1 METIFGFPHPP
12 DANVERG
19 AQLLTV
25 ADFLEAAH
33 GSERPLL
40 DPLPFTGHEETL
52 AALVDFASTPGSAR
66 IAVLP
71 GRAGMG
77 KTSLLAELAS
87 ALVMQ
92 RVGAS
97 MRFVVDATPGGTP
110 GAQRLP
116 PGRCLLVIDDAHQKA
131 AFSALLPMIVDR
143 PEDVRVVLTTRPAGL
158 MRLRSLFAQAGFEA
172 NEVRVLPEL
181 GALPPEQAE
190 ALARGALGEERGDL
204 AARLAAAAEG
214 TPFTI
219 ALGARLLRD
228 EALHPV
234 ALDQP
239 GDFACRAF
247 DRGLDFL
254 LLRAG
259 SAMDPKLLSGVL
271 ALVAALAPARVGDER
286 FLQGAGEILS
296 CRRRDLVSALR
307 VLEGAGLLE
316 RGAHGSRIVPGA
328 FADHALQ
335 RALVGPAPFTGTVE
349 ERARSFAT
357 NLGIQS
363 LVPLI
368 CNARMLDGPS
378 VPSGRARELVDEL
391 FRHVRAE
398 LETAS
403 APDRSRMLGAMR
415 DLAGG
420 EPAAILELVEAAMR
434 NPGRADGNAPAG
446 ALFSQASVLYE
457 LPAIL
462 RRIGHHLEHL
472 PRVCDLLWELG
483 RDDLRLQSPHPDH
496 PVRVLRDLASR
507 MKARPVGVHEALLDA
522 AVRWLQAP
530 DAHDHKHSPLDVL
543 DTFLADS
550 ASDGEGDARRRTLRD
565 RALAALFGCARAS
578 DRRAAL
584 AGVGGLERVLSDTMG
599 SLFSELEEPPW
610 RDIERHDILRMLREA
625 AEASTDAL
633 VHFAVADALGR
644 VARRSAC
651 EELREAAEEALVA
664 LPASYERRLYEALT
678 LRAPA
683 QRGSNAPPM
692 SERYPGAGGD
702 GVQQSMERYA
712 TETCKAVAVAM
723 LARHPSPEGAAEALG
738 AALEALGLAG
748 KAGSPRLLLHVLSR
762 KHPTEAAGICEAI
775 MRNPESP
782 LGPHI
787 ASLLH
792 GLRIEDPPRA
802 SALIAAIVADGNPTL
817 CASIAQVFH
826 RWVEKPIEGDHDAL
840 RKLLAH
846 RDGFVRRAAL
856 GTLRT
861 LARSSPRDAV
871 DLAVGIDLS
880 EGPEIAEALFGALD
894 AGSLLTGEALSEE
907 EIILFLSRLRGA
919 QSFDGHST
927 MRFLHHAGKRL
938 PDEVAELMVD
948 RVAQTSAREGAG
960 DYEPLPSEGLSSIL
974 AGLSSSPS
982 FLPVLRRIRQLARGR
997 GGWVRFH
1004 AARLFHDA
1012 SRSFSL
1018 PSVEVL
1024 AEWVDGGGPE
1034 ELEAIAALLE
1044 EAPAAFLFAHLD
1056 LVSSLLERAHAA
1068 GDAYFERVRG
1078 ALFSVATGQARPRT
1092 GRPIL
1097 GETALREQSRE
1108 AAARLPRH
1116 SPAQRFFESLAK
1128 HAEAALV
1135 EEDIGHD
1142 DELFDV

>member
-1 METIFGFPHPP
+1 METILGFPHPP
-12 DANVERG
+12 DAHVERG

-25 ADFLEAAH
+25 ADFLEAVD

-71 GRAGMG
+71 GRAGTG

-97 MRFVVDATPGGTP
+97 MRFVVDAAPGTAP
-110 GAQRLP
+110 NMQRLP
-116 PGRCLLVIDDAHQKA
+116 PGRCLLVIDDALQKG

-143 PEDVRVVLTTRPAGL
+143 PSDVRVVLTTRPAGL
-158 MRLRSLFAQAGFEA
+158 VRLRSLFVQAGLEED
-172 NEVRVLPEL
+172 EVRILPEF
-181 GALPPEQAE
+181 GALQPEQAE
-190 ALARGALGEERGDL
+190 ALARGALGEERADL

-239 GDFACRAF
+239 GDFAARAL

-254 LLRAG
+254 LLRAA

-271 ALVAALAPARVGDER
+271 ALVAALAPAQVGDER

-296 CRRRDLVSALR
+296 CLRRDLVSALR

-316 RGAHGSRIVPGA
+316 RGAHGSRIVPSA

-335 RALVGPAPFTGTVE
+335 RALVGPALFAGTVE
-349 ERARSFAT
+349 ERARSLAT
-357 NLGIQS
+357 NLGTQA

-368 CNARMLDGPS
+368 RNVGMLDGPS
-378 VPSGRARELVDEL
+378 VPPGRAKELVDTL
-391 FRHVRAE
+391 FRHVHAE

-403 APDRSRMLGAMR
+403 APERSRLLGAMR
-415 DLAGG
+415 DLAGA
-420 EPAAILELVEAAMR
+420 EPTNLLALVEAAMR
-434 NPGRADGNAPAG
+434 TPTHADGDAPAG

-457 LPAIL
+457 LPASL
-462 RRIGHHLEHL
+462 RRIGNHLEHL
-472 PRVCDLLWELG
+472 PRVCDLLWKLG

-496 PVRVLRDLASR
+496 PMRVLRDLASR
-507 MKARPVGVHEALLDA
+507 MKARPIGIHEALLDA
-522 AVRWLQAP
+522 AVRWLEEP
-530 DAHDHKHSPLDVL
+530 GAHDHTHSPIDVL

-550 ASDGEGDARRRTLRD
+550 SSDDESDARRRALRD
-565 RALAALFGCARAS
+565 RALSALFGCARAS

-584 AGVGGLERVLSDTMG
+584 AGMGGLERVLSDTMG
-599 SLFSELEEPPW
+599 SLFSELEEPEW
-610 RDIERHDILRMLREA
+610 RDAERSDILRMLREV
-625 AEASTDAL
+625 AEASSDPL
-633 VHFAVADALGR
+633 VHFAVCDALGR
-644 VARRSAC
+644 VSRRSAS
-651 EELREAAEEALVA
+651 EELRAGAEAALVT

-678 LRAPA
+678 QRTPA
-683 QRGSNAPPM
+683 QRSSNAPPV
-692 SERYPGAGGD
+692 SKRSGCAGGD
-702 GVQQSMERYA
+702 GVQQRMERRS
-712 TETCKAVAVAM
+712 TETCKAVAAEM
-723 LARHPSPEGAAEALG
+723 LARHPSPKGAAEALG

-748 KAGSPRLLLHVLSR
+748 KSGSPRLLLHVLSR
-762 KHPTEAAGICEAI
+762 KHPVEAAAICEAI
-775 MRNPESP
+775 MSGPESP
-782 LGPHI
+782 LGPHV

-792 GLRIEDPPRA
+792 GLRIEDPSRA
-802 SALIAAIVADGNPTL
+802 SALIAAIVADGNATL

-826 RWVEKPIEGDHDAL
+826 RWVEKPIEGDHNAL
-840 RKLLAH
+840 RRLFDH
-846 RDGFVRRAAL
+846 RDAFVRRAAL

-894 AGSLLTGEALSEE
+894 TGGLLADEALSKEE
-907 EIILFLSRLRGA
+907 LVLFLSRLRDA
-919 QSFDGHST
+919 QSFVGHST
-927 MRFLHHAGKRL
+927 MRFLRHAGKRL
-938 PDEVAELMVD
+938 PAEVAELMVD

-960 DYEPLPSEGLSSIL
+960 EYDPLPPEGLPSIL
-974 AGLSSSPS
+974 VGLASSPS
-982 FLPVLRRIRQLARGR
+982 FLPMLRRVRQLARGR

-1056 LVSSLLERAHAA
+1056 LISSLLERAHAA
-1068 GDAYFERVRG
+1068 DDACFERVRG

-1097 GETALREQSRE
+1097 GETTLREQSRE

-1135 EEDIGHD
+1135 EEDIGQD